1 MTKFSRSFVLFL
13 AVILFNCTQND
24 SLSKEAYMRFLTSG
38 GGQFFKERQINSLS
52 YKLKMQLPEYTLLK
66 SNDNINTI
74 EKFDDELAKSKDKVS
89 FILLLGD
96 EKGSRRVKEVV
107 YKPELFGRLI
117 DYASMELAA
126 DFKLIQGKDTLP
138 CAFVYLDPANSLQPI
153 IRLSLAFEKV
163 KRSSDCTLI
172 FNDNLFNNGEI
183 KFHYG
188 IETFNDI
195 PKLNL

>member
-1 MTKFSRSFVLFL
+1 MVLFL
-13 AVILFNCTQND
+13 SVLLFGCTQNN
-24 SLSKEAYMRFLTSG
+24 SLNKEDYLAFLTSG
-38 GGQFFKERQINSLS
+38 GGQFFKERQINRLS

-66 SNDNINTI
+66 RNDSINSV
-74 EKFDDELAKSKDKVS
+74 EKFNQELALDKDKLS
-89 FILLLGD
+89 FVMILGD
-96 EKGSRRVKEVV
+96 EKESQRVKEIV

-117 DYASMELAA
+117 DYAGLELAS
-126 DFKLIQGKDTLP
+126 DFKLVQGKDTLS
-138 CAFVYLDPANSLQPI
+138 CAFVYLEPANSLQPV

-172 FNDNLFNNGEI
+172 FNDKLFNNGEI

-188 IETFNDI
+188 IETFNDL